1 MVALPQLT
9 GYAKINVTNWTDSTD
24 MNTTRIESPCISICA
39 LDDDDICMGC
49 FRSVDEIT
57 RWSQADDSE
66 RKAILLAS
74 NERAKKNN
82 PFA

>member
-1 MVALPQLT
+1 MT
-9 GYAKINVTNWTDSTD
+9 S
-24 MNTTRIESPCISICA
+24 TRIESPCISLCA
-39 LDDDDICMGC
+39 LDDDDICLGC

-66 RKAILLAS
+66 RKAILEAS
-74 NERAKKNN
+74 GERSRKNN

>member
-1 MVALPQLT
+1 
-9 GYAKINVTNWTDSTD
+9 